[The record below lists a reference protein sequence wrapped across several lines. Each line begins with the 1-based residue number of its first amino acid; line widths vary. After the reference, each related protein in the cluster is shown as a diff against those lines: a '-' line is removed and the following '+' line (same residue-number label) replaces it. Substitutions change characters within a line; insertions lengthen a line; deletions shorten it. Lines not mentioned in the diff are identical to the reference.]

1 MANTHFTKQYNKIVI
16 AGDVLMDL
24 SGDTVAAGSMLS
36 GVTAHDKNG
45 ATITGNIAT
54 KTSSNVT
61 IATTGTNAGKVTVDA
76 GYYATA
82 VTKAMTNASIS
93 LSDPSITAN
102 PTITK
107 ETASGT
113 NQGKIKAVASGS
125 GTSTA
130 TVSTAGFVS
139 TISDTGN
146 VTVSGT
152 TYTTAESI
160 ESTLVA
166 SNVKTG
172 VKIFQTTGTFTADA
186 TATAGEILYGETAYV
201 SGSKVT
207 GTMPKFDDD
216 TTDHVTISTLADVA
230 IPAGYYDGSVKAGID
245 ATSAAQIVPANIL
258 KDVEILGVTG
268 TLDPASEVTAGHVT
282 ATPKFTSQT
291 ILPSSISKQFINQ
304 VTVNAITYSET
315 QTTSTTGYTFTIS
328 NTF

>member
-24 SGDTVAAGSMLS
+24 SGDTVAASSMLS

-45 ATITGNIAT
+45 AAITGNIAT

-61 IATTGTNAGKVTVDA
+61 IATTGANAGKVTVDA

-130 TVSTAGFVS
+130 TVNTAGFVS
-139 TISDTGN
+139 SISDTGN

-160 ESTLVA
+160 ESTLIA

-207 GTMPKFDDD
+207 GSMPKFDDD

-245 ATSAAQIVPANIL
+245 ATSAAQLVPANI
-258 KDVEILGVTG
+258 EILGVTG
-268 TLDPASEVTAGHVT
+268 SLDPASEVTVGPVT

-304 VTVNAITYSET
+304 VTVNAISYTET

-328 NTF
+328 NVF